1 MYHSIRDIRFSSQF
15 KFKGS
20 VSMSNVETL
29 SGLQRR
35 LNASIPQQQL
45 RGEMEARLK
54 RIGRTAKVHGFRPGK
69 VPYKVLEQQYG
80 SSVHQEVLG
89 ESLQR
94 SFAEAAIANKLH
106 VAGYP
111 HFEIKTA
118 DMNAPQI
125 EFSATFEV
133 YPEVTIG
140 DISGESVN
148 RVAFT
153 LSDGD
158 VDETINTLRKQ
169 RAVFKKVD
177 RAARNDDQVR
187 IDFNGTLDGASFEG
201 GEGKDFAVVLGS
213 GHMLPDFENAIVGM
227 KAGETKSFEMTFP
240 ADYHGKDVAGKQV
253 TFTITAHVV
262 EEAHLP
268 EVDAEFAKSLGLA
281 DGDVAKLKAEIRDN
295 ISRETARRVKVR
307 NKDNAMD
314 VLLKIAQL
322 EVPKVLLDSE
332 AQNLMQ
338 QTLHDMEARG
348 MKIPKGMQLPADM
361 FIERATKRVKL
372 GLILAELV
380 KKHELKA
387 KPEQVKAL
395 VQEYAQSY
403 EHPEEVVRWYNADPS
418 RLQEVE
424 NLVLEDNVVAWV
436 MGSAKVNEQA
446 VTLSELMGS
455 N

>member
-1 MYHSIRDIRFSSQF
+1 
-15 KFKGS
+15 
-20 VSMSNVETL
+20 MSNVETL

-80 SSVHQEVLG
+80 PSVQQEVLG

-94 SFAEAAIANKLH
+94 TFADAAISNKLQ

-111 HFEIKTA
+111 QFEIKTA
-118 DMNAPQI
+118 DLNAPQI

-133 YPEVTIG
+133 YPEVSLG
-140 DISGESVN
+140 DISGESVK
-148 RVAFT
+148 RVVFT
-153 LSDGD
+153 LSDAD
-158 VDETINTLRKQ
+158 VEETINTLRKQ
-169 RAVFKKVD
+169 RAVFKKAD
-177 RAARNDDQVR
+177 RAAQNDDQVR
-187 IDFNGTLDGASFEG
+187 IDFSGTLDGVVFEG
-201 GEGKDFAVVLGS
+201 GEAKDIALVLGA
-213 GHMLPDFENAIVGM
+213 GRMLPDYEKAIIGM
-227 KAGETKSFEMTFP
+227 KAGETKSFDMTFP

-253 TFTITAHVV
+253 TFTITVHAV

-268 EVDAEFAKSLGLA
+268 EVDAEFAKALGAA
-281 DGDVAKLKAEIRDN
+281 DGDVAKLKQEIRDN
-295 ISRETARRVKVR
+295 VGREAERRAKVR
-307 NKDNAMD
+307 NKDSAMEA
-314 VLLKIAQL
+314 LLKISQL
-322 EVPKVLLDSE
+322 EVPKVLLESE

-338 QTLHDMEARG
+338 QTLQDMEARG
-348 MKIPKGMQLPADM
+348 MKIPKGMQLPTDM
-361 FIERATKRVKL
+361 FVERATKRVKL

-380 KKHELKA
+380 KKHELQA
-387 KPEQVKAL
+387 KPEQTKAL
-395 VQEYAQSY
+395 IQEYAQSY
-403 EHPEEVVRWYNADPS
+403 EHPEEVVRWYAAEPG
-418 RLQEVE
+418 RMREVE

-436 MGSAKVNEQA
+436 MAGANVSDQA

>member
-1 MYHSIRDIRFSSQF
+1 
-15 KFKGS
+15 
-20 VSMSNVETL
+20 MSNVETL

-80 SSVHQEVLG
+80 PSVQQEVLG

-94 SFAEAAIANKLH
+94 TFADAAVTNKLQ

-111 HFEIKTA
+111 QFEIKTA
-118 DMNAPQI
+118 DLNAPQI

-133 YPEVTIG
+133 YPEVVLSE
-140 DISGESVN
+140 ISGESVN
-148 RVAFT
+148 RVVFT
-153 LSDGD
+153 LGD
-158 VDETINTLRKQ
+158 ADVEETINTLRKQ
-169 RAVFKKVD
+169 RAEFKKTD
-177 RAARNDDQVR
+177 RAAQNGDQVR
-187 IDFNGTLDGASFEG
+187 IDFSGKLNDVVFEG
-201 GEGKDFAVVLGS
+201 GEGKDLALVLGA
-213 GHMLPDFENAIVGM
+213 GRMLPDFEKAILGM
-227 KAGETKSFEMTFP
+227 KAGETKSFDMTFP
-240 ADYHGKDVAGKQV
+240 ADYHGKEVAGKQV
-253 TFTITAHVV
+253 TFTITVHAV

-268 EVDAEFAKSLGLA
+268 EVDAEFAKSLGA
-281 DGDVAKLKAEIRDN
+281 DDGDVEKLKQEIREN
-295 ISRETARRVKVR
+295 VGREAERRVKVR
-307 NKDNAMD
+307 NKDNAME

-322 EVPKVLLDSE
+322 EVPKALLESE

-338 QTLHDMEARG
+338 QTLQDMEARG
-348 MKIPKGMQLPADM
+348 MKIPKGMQLPPDM
-361 FIERATKRVKL
+361 FVERATKRVKL

-380 KKHELKA
+380 KKHDLKA
-387 KPEQVKAL
+387 KPEQMKAL

-403 EHPEEVVRWYNADPS
+403 EHPEEVVRWYAAEPG
-418 RLQEVE
+418 RMREVE

-436 MGSAKVNEQA
+436 MAGAKVSDQA
-446 VTLSELMGS
+446 VTLNELMGS

>member
-1 MYHSIRDIRFSSQF
+1 MYHSILDSRFSSQP

-54 RIGRTAKVHGFRPGK
+54 HIGRTAKVHGFRPGK

-80 SSVHQEVLG
+80 QSVQQEVLG

-94 SFAEAAIANKLH
+94 SFAEAAESNKLQ

-111 HFEIKTA
+111 QFEIKTA
-118 DMNAPQI
+118 DLNAPQI
-125 EFSATFEV
+125 EYSATFEI
-133 YPEVTIG
+133 YPEVKLSP
-140 DISGESVN
+140 ISGESIN

-153 LSDGD
+153 LSDSD
-158 VDETINTLRKQ
+158 VEETINTLRKQ
-169 RAVFKKVD
+169 RAVFKKAE
-177 RAARNDDQVR
+177 RAAKTDDQVR
-187 IDFNGTLDGASFEG
+187 IDFSGKLNGVVFEG
-201 GEGKDFAVVLGS
+201 GEAKDFAVVLGA
-213 GHMLPDFENAIVGM
+213 GRMLPDFEKAITGM
-227 KAGETKSFEMTFP
+227 KAGETKSFDMTFP
-240 ADYHGKDVAGKQV
+240 EDYHGKDVAGKQV
-253 TFTITAHVV
+253 TFTITVHVV

-268 EVDAEFAKSLGLA
+268 EVDGEFAKSLGMA
-281 DGDVAKLKAEIRDN
+281 DGDVAKLKTEIREN
-295 ISRETARRVKVR
+295 IGREAERRVKAR

-314 VLLKIAQL
+314 VLLNISQL
-322 EVPKVLLDSE
+322 DVPTALLEHESE
-332 AQNLMQ
+332 RLMQ
-338 QTLHDMEARG
+338 QTMQDMEGRG
-348 MKIPKGMQLPADM
+348 MKIPKGMKLPADM
-361 FIERATKRVKL
+361 FAERAAKRVKL

-380 KKHELKA
+380 KQQDLQA

-395 VQEYAQSY
+395 IQEQAQSY
-403 EHPEEVVRWYNADPS
+403 EHPEEVVRWYSADPS
-418 RLQEVE
+418 RMREVE

-436 MGSAKVNEQA
+436 MAGAKVSEQA